1 MYFDIVS
8 FCLMNKSRSFNAPE
22 ILLGLKRVSYSADM
36 WSFAVTWLRLL
47 GVTIDKEVR
56 VRSLIYPEYYG
67 NQYVSVN
74 LLVLG

>member
-1 MYFDIVS
+1 MCFDIVS
-8 FCLMNKSRSFNAPE
+8 FCLMNKRRCFNAPE

-47 GVTIDKEVR
+47 GVIIDKEVR
-56 VRSLIYPEYYG
+56 VRSLAYPEYYG

-74 LLVLG
+74 L